1 MFLVEKRSKTMKK
14 SLIYVGSG
22 IAILFVVLH
31 STFQWLLDWGT
42 ELPKL
47 NAENQAVMQVLN
59 YMMVYVFILFAV
71 ISIYIATKQQISTL
85 AKIIIAF
92 FAGFYVLRIILG
104 VTVFGLSFSEI
115 IVWLACAA
123 ASACYFLALRKPAP
137 AK

>member
-1 MFLVEKRSKTMKK
+1 MKK

-71 ISIYIATKQQISTL
+71 ISIYIAAKQQASTL
-85 AKIIIAF
+85 AKMIIAF
-92 FAGFYVLRIILG
+92 FAGAYILRIILG
-104 VTVFGLSFSEI
+104 IVVFGLSFSE
-115 IVWLACAA
+115 VMAWLVCAA
-123 ASACYFLALRKPAP
+123 AAACYLLALKKPAP
-137 AK
+137 IK

>member
-1 MFLVEKRSKTMKK
+1 MNKP
-14 SLIYVGSG
+14 LIYVGSG

-71 ISIYIATKQQISTL
+71 ISIYIAAKQQASTL
-85 AKIIIAF
+85 AKMIIAF
-92 FAGFYVLRIILG
+92 FAGTYILRIILG
-104 VTVFGLSFSEI
+104 IVVFGLSFSE
-115 IVWLACAA
+115 VMAWLVCAA
-123 ASACYFLALRKPAP
+123 AAACYLLALKKPAP
-137 AK
+137 IK

>member
-1 MFLVEKRSKTMKK
+1 MNKP
-14 SLIYVGSG
+14 LIYVGSG

-71 ISIYIATKQQISTL
+71 ISIYIAAKQQASTL
-85 AKIIIAF
+85 AKMIIAF
-92 FAGFYVLRIILG
+92 FAGAYILRIILG
-104 VTVFGLSFSEI
+104 IVVFGLSFSE
-115 IVWLACAA
+115 VMAWLVCAA
-123 ASACYFLALRKPAP
+123 AAACYLLALKKPAP
-137 AK
+137 IK

>member
-1 MFLVEKRSKTMKK
+1 MNKP
-14 SLIYVGSG
+14 LIYVGSG

-71 ISIYIATKQQISTL
+71 ISIYIAAKQQASTL
-85 AKIIIAF
+85 AKMIIAF
-92 FAGFYVLRIILG
+92 FAGAYILRIILG
-104 VTVFGLSFSEI
+104 VAVFGLSFRE
-115 IVWLACAA
+115 VMAWLVCAA
-123 ASACYFLALRKPAP
+123 AAACYLLALRKCKQVQAE
-137 AK
+137 

>member
-1 MFLVEKRSKTMKK
+1 MNKP
-14 SLIYVGSG
+14 LIYVGSG

-71 ISIYIATKQQISTL
+71 ISIYIAAKQQASTL
-85 AKIIIAF
+85 AKMIIAF
-92 FAGFYVLRIILG
+92 FAGTYILRIILG
-104 VTVFGLSFSEI
+104 VVVFGLSFSE
-115 IVWLACAA
+115 VMAWLVCAA
-123 ASACYFLALRKPAP
+123 AAACYLLALKKPAP
-137 AK
+137 IK

>member
-1 MFLVEKRSKTMKK
+1 MKK
-14 SLIYVGSG
+14 PLIYVGSG

-71 ISIYIATKQQISTL
+71 ISIYIAAKQQASTL
-85 AKIIIAF
+85 AKMIIAF
-92 FAGFYVLRIILG
+92 FAGAYILRIILG
-104 VTVFGLSFSEI
+104 IVVFGLSFSE
-115 IVWLACAA
+115 VMAWLVCAA
-123 ASACYFLALRKPAP
+123 ATACYLLALKKPAP
-137 AK
+137 IK